1 MLKTITA
8 SEFETIIGLGAE
20 KWLDDE
26 IDVMTNLDVSE
37 FTLSDKMERHIRS
50 SIQRNSRKEKWTPV
64 FHCAKIAGIILV
76 SVISILFAAAMMIQP
91 VRAAFFDAIVQWYD
105 DYIAIRFVPEEDVP
119 TKIEE
124 VKYPT
129 YLPKGWQIELNYQ
142 GIGGADY
149 KIVNQKGDIVIYI
162 EQSPHNQVDEIWF
175 DNTDAEI
182 TEILLNKQY
191 SAQLITYNDGNY
203 ALTWN
208 NIYNYYLISYQ
219 CDLELVLRI
228 AESIQ

>member
-8 SEFETIIGLGAE
+8 SEFETIIGHGAE

-37 FTLSDKMERHIRS
+37 YTLSDNMDRRIRS
-50 SIQRNSRKEKWTPV
+50 SIRRNSRKERWAPV
-64 FHCAKIAGIILV
+64 FHYAKIAGIIFV

-91 VRAAFFDAIVQWYD
+91 VRAAFFNAIVQWYD
-105 DYIAIRFVPEEDVP
+105 NYVAIRFVSEEDFP
-119 TKIEE
+119 TTIEE

-129 YLPKGWQIELNYQ
+129 YLPEGWQIELDYQ

-149 KIVNQKGDIVIYI
+149 KIVNRTGDIVICV
-162 EQSPHNQVDEIWF
+162 EQSPYNQADEIWF
-175 DNTDAEI
+175 DNTEAEI
-182 TEILLNKQY
+182 TDILLNGQY
-191 SAQLITYNDGNY
+191 TAQLITYQDGNY

-208 NIYNYYLISYQ
+208 NIYNYNLISYQ
-219 CDLELVLRI
+219 CDLELVLLI
-228 AESIQ
+228 ADSIQ